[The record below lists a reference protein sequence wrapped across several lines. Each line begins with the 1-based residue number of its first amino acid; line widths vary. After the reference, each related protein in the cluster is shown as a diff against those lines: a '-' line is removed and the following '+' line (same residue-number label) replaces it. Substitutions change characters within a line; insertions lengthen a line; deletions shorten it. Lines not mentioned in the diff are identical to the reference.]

1 MGIPFVP
8 RSDDVGKLL
17 LRLAVGGVLLFHG
30 VFKLQHG
37 VAWIAGPLGEF
48 GLPGFLAYGTYVGE
62 VVAPVLIVLGAWT
75 RPAALVVAFDLFM
88 AIVLVLRPRVF
99 TVNEMGGAWGIEV
112 EALFL
117 LGALALVFLGAG
129 RYRLAR
135 GESRLD

>member
-8 RSDDVGKLL
+8 RSDDIGKLL
-17 LRLAVGGVLLFHG
+17 LRLAIGGTLLFHG
-30 VFKLQHG
+30 VFKIQQG

-48 GLPGFLAYGTYVGE
+48 GLPGFLAYGTYLAE
-62 VVAPVLIVLGAWT
+62 VVAPILILLGIWT

-88 AIVLVLRPRVF
+88 AIVLVLRPQLF
-99 TVNEMGGAWGIEV
+99 TVKEMGGGWGVEL

-129 RYRLAR
+129 KYRLTRA
-135 GESRLD
+135 ESALD